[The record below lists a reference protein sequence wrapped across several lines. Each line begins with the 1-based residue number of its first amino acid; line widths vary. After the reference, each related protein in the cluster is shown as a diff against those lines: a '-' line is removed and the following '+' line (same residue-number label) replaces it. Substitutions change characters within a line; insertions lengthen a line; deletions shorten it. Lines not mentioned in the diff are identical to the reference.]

1 MKDHQKFIKERVIQP
16 MQIVTNGLAT
26 NPGSF
31 VRAFFSPAAVTKRC
45 QRLTQ
50 HIEQCP
56 VPDISSLQM
65 PCLVQLQE
73 QTQEAAKS
81 KIISKMNGF
90 KKEVLMPT
98 SQLKKSEK
106 YQRWSKFLV
115 MEC

>member
-1 MKDHQKFIKERVIQP
+1 
-16 MQIVTNGLAT
+16 
-26 NPGSF
+26 
-31 VRAFFSPAAVTKRC
+31 
-45 QRLTQ
+45 
-50 HIEQCP
+50 
-56 VPDISSLQM
+56 M

-90 KKEVLMPT
+90 KKREEMKLMPT